1 MIHKTQIRSDEQP
14 DSTSTNSTKSLG
26 FGRRIRLILTTLAVW
41 GWLPVGL
48 VEWLVHRLGSGGEA

>member
-1 MIHKTQIRSDEQP
+1 MNRKHKIHPTWKPAS
-14 DSTSTNSTKSLG
+14 SSTNLTKSLV
-26 FGRRIRLILTTLAVW
+26 FGHRIRLILTTLAVW